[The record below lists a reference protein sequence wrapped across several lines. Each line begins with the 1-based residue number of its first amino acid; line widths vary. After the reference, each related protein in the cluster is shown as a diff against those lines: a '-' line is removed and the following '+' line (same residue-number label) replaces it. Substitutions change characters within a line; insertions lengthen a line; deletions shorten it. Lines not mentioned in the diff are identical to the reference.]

1 MEPKRAQLVSGHV
14 FLRERKSGARWYM
27 KYRLPDGRQVQ
38 RLIGPAWTSKRE
50 EPPAGHFMKRGAQ
63 AVLDDTL
70 ARARRGEFG
79 GVVRTGALFSQA
91 ADEWLRYVERDRER
105 KASTIADYRHMAD
118 RLKQE
123 LGRLR
128 LQEVTPERLEAY
140 RDAMVE
146 RGLSNRTINK
156 YLIVLNGIFK
166 RAMKVYRLPEN
177 PVVLVEKRPNRRR
190 PGIDVLSREEVM
202 ALVREAGS
210 EQDGTLYLTAA
221 FTGLRMG
228 ELLALR
234 WRDIDFELDAV
245 HVRRSFTGGRE
256 DTPKSGRE
264 RIVPMASEVAHA
276 LARLSQRES
285 FTKDDDLVF
294 CGKLGGHLSPSKLRI
309 RYKAALAAAGL
320 RQLRFHDLRHTFGTH
335 AIRTADSREVME
347 WMGLQD
353 LKTTQLYLA
362 FKPQQGAA
370 RRISEAFRG
379 RRDPELMPERE
390 DGSGAPVA
398 PAP

>member
-1 MEPKRAQLVSGHV
+1 
-14 FLRERKSGARWYM
+14 
-27 KYRLPDGRQVQ
+27 
-38 RLIGPAWTSKRE
+38 
-50 EPPAGHFMKRGAQ
+50 
-63 AVLDDTL
+63 
-70 ARARRGEFG
+70 
-79 GVVRTGALFSQA
+79 
-91 ADEWLRYVERDRER
+91 
-105 KASTIADYRHMAD
+105 
-118 RLKQE
+118 
-123 LGRLR
+123 
-128 LQEVTPERLEAY
+128 VTPERLEAY
-140 RDAMVE
+140 RDAMIE

-177 PVVLVEKRPNRRR
+177 PVMLVEKRPNRRR

-234 WRDIDFELDAV
+234 WRDVDFELDAV

-264 RIVPMASEVAHA
+264 RTVPMAAEVAQA
-276 LARLSQRES
+276 LARLSQREDH
-285 FTKDDDLVF
+285 TDDEHLVF
-294 CGKLGGHLSPSKLRI
+294 CGKHGGHLSPSKLRI
-309 RYKAALAAAGL
+309 RYKAALAKAGL
-320 RQLRFHDLRHTFGTH
+320 RLLRFHDLRHTFGTH

-347 WMGLQD
+347 WMGHQD

-370 RRISEAFRG
+370 RRISVAFQG
-379 RRDPELMPERE
+379 RRDPELAAE
-390 DGSGAPVA
+390 DEESAGATVV

>member
-1 MEPKRAQLVSGHV
+1 VEHQRPQLVSGHV
-14 FLRERKSGARWYM
+14 FLVERKSGARWYM

-38 RLIGPAWTSKRE
+38 RMIGPAWTSMRE
-50 EPPAGHFMKRGAQ
+50 DPPAGHVTKRGAQ

-79 GVVRTGALFSQA
+79 GVVRTGARFAEA

-105 KASTIADYRHMAD
+105 KASTIADYRHMVA
-118 RLKQE
+118 RLNEE
-123 LGRLR
+123 LGRLK
-128 LQEVTPERLEAY
+128 LEDVTPDRLEAY
-140 RDAMVE
+140 RDALVD

-156 YLIVLNGIFK
+156 YLIVLHGIFK
-166 RAMKVYRLPEN
+166 RAMKVYRLPSN
-177 PVVLVEKRPNRRR
+177 PVSLVEKRPNKRR

-202 ALVREAGS
+202 ALVREAATDQ
-210 EQDGTLYLTAA
+210 EGTLYLTAA

-234 WRDIDFELDAV
+234 WRDVDFELDSV

-264 RIVPMASEVAHA
+264 RVVPMATEVAQA
-276 LARLSQRES
+276 LARLSQRDS
-285 FTKDDDLVF
+285 HTDDQDLVF
-294 CGKLGGHLSPSKLRI
+294 TGKLGGHLSSSKLRI
-309 RYKAALAAAGL
+309 RYKRALEAAGL

-347 WMGLQD
+347 WMGHQD

-362 FKPQQGAA
+362 FKPQHGAA
-370 RRISEAFRG
+370 RRISEAFEG
-379 RRDPELMPERE
+379 RAASKHVAEA
-390 DGSGAPVA
+390 GSLPGAPVA